1 MEPSLPDAVHED
13 RLTRLNIHLSSAEDA
28 LAAIRS
34 GDRIF
39 LGTACAT
46 PRLLIRTLE
55 NMDKRLSDIQVF
67 HFLTDGAI
75 VADGGMPRTRFQ
87 HKVFFVGTEA
97 KEAVKQGMA
106 DYIPV
111 SIADV
116 PKMMKTGRFP
126 LDAALIQVSM
136 PDKHGYV
143 SLGVSVDITLAAVH
157 CAKCVIAEINPRMPR
172 TNGKSTIHVS
182 HIDGFVFNDSPVGE
196 YAHPRVDAVAEKIA
210 RYVATIIDDGS
221 TLQIGLGRYPH
232 GMLKFLTNRRNLGIH
247 TDVITDPIIDL
258 VESGVITGSAKTLH
272 RDQIVTSYCM
282 GKKRLYDLVDRNP
295 LFNFQPMDYV
305 CNPTVISG
313 NNQMVSVTQAFA
325 VDLMGQVCAD
335 QFEGEFYGGV
345 STQPDFIRGAAD
357 SPGGKSI
364 ICLSSVTGDG
374 KASTI
379 RPRLQEGEG
388 VTIPRSDVHYV
399 ITEYG
404 IAYLFG
410 KTIRERAL
418 SLIEIAHPDFRTR
431 LLEEARRLGYVR
443 PDQTLESKKAY
454 PAEEEREFAMKNN
467 TTVLIRP
474 SKASD
479 VAGLQ
484 DLFYHLRPEDIRT
497 RFFTRISSLPVSK
510 AEHLCNVDYE
520 NEMAFIAVTGSRE
533 NERVVGSACYS
544 ADPSTDL
551 AEVAYMIRPEWQGQ
565 GLGIALQERMVEYAK
580 GKGLRG
586 FTADI
591 LAENKKMISLIN
603 RSGTVSMKQVFEEYR
618 VTVHFE

>member
-1 MEPSLPDAVHED
+1 MEYSLPDPSQEAI
-13 RLTRLNIHLSSAEDA
+13 LTQLGIRLSSPEEAVS
-28 LAAIRS
+28 AIRS

-46 PRLLIRTLE
+46 PRLLIQALE
-55 NMDKRLSDIQVF
+55 NTDKRLSDIQIF

-75 VADGGMPRTRFQ
+75 VTEAGVPRTRFQ
-87 HKVFFVGTEA
+87 HKVFFVGTDA
-97 KEAVKQGMA
+97 KEAVKRGMA

-116 PKMMKTGRFP
+116 PKMMKTGRFS
-126 LDAALIQVSM
+126 LDVALVQVSM
-136 PDKHGYV
+136 PDEHGYV
-143 SLGVSVDITLAAVH
+143 SLGVSVDVTHAAVH
-157 CAKCVIAEINPRMPR
+157 CARRVIAEINPRMPW
-172 TNGKSTIHVS
+172 TNGKSTIHVN
-182 HIDGFVFNDSPVGE
+182 HIDALVFNDSPVVE
-196 YAHPRVDAVAEKIA
+196 YTHPQVDAVAEKIA

-247 TDVITDPIIDL
+247 TDVITDPVIDL
-258 VESGVITGSAKTLH
+258 IENGVITGRAKTLH
-272 RDQIVTSYCM
+272 RNQVVTSYCM
-282 GKKRLYDLVDRNP
+282 GTRRLYDLVHRNP

-305 CNPTVISG
+305 CNPGVISK

-335 QFEGEFYGGV
+335 QFEGEFYSGV

-357 SPGGKSI
+357 SPGGKPI
-364 ICLSSVTGDG
+364 ICLASVTEDG
-374 KASTI
+374 MASRI
-379 RPRLQEGEG
+379 RPLLHEGEG
-388 VTIPRSDVHYV
+388 VTIPRSEVHYV

-404 IAYLFG
+404 IAYIFG

-418 SLIEIAHPDFRTR
+418 SLIEIAHPDFRTH
-431 LLEEARRLGYVR
+431 LLEEAKRLGYVR
-443 PDQTLESKKAY
+443 RDQTLKSKTAY
-454 PAEEEREFAMKNN
+454 PAEEEREVLLKNN
-467 TTVLIRP
+467 TAVLIRP

-479 VAGLQ
+479 VEGLQ

-497 RFFTRISSLPVSK
+497 RFFTRMSSLPVSR

-520 NEMAFIAVTGSRE
+520 NEMAFVAVAGTRE
-533 NERVVGSACYS
+533 NEQIVGSACYS
-544 ADPSTDL
+544 VDPSTDM
-551 AEVAYMIRPEWQGQ
+551 AEVAYVIHPEWQGL
-565 GLGIALQERMVEYAK
+565 GLGKALQARMVEYARSR
-580 GKGLRG
+580 GLRG

-603 RSGTVSMKQVFEEYR
+603 QSGTVSMKQVFGEYR
-618 VTVHFE
+618 VTVNFE